1 MGPLPHAILPYFLLL
16 FKRKG
21 KALSLIRGKAKHFLL
36 RLHRVPSSFFDRNT
50 DEIRKAI
57 IGANDAIASVRAKP
71 KMA

>member
-1 MGPLPHAILPYFLLL
+1 MKLQL
-16 FKRKG
+16 
-21 KALSLIRGKAKHFLL
+21 
-36 RLHRVPSSFFDRNT
+36 DRNT